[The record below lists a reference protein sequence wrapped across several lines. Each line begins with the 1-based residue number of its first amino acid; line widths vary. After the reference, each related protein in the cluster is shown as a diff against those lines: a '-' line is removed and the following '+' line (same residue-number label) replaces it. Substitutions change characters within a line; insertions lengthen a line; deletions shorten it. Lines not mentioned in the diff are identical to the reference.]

1 MDITTEL
8 TDPAVLAEMGE
19 RILRRRLE
27 AGLTQAALA
36 TAAGLGKRTVERLEA
51 GKGSDLVSFIK
62 VLRALGVVQN
72 LEAVLPAE
80 AVRPMELLELRGRER
95 KRVRPSRTAVEVKQ
109 EPWTWGEG

>member
-8 TDPAVLAEMGE
+8 TNPAVLAELGE
-19 RILRRRLE
+19 RVVRRRLE
-27 AGLTQAALA
+27 TGLTQQALA

-72 LEAVLPAE
+72 LETVLPAE
-80 AVRPMELLELRGRER
+80 AVRPMEMLELRGRER
-95 KRVRPSRTAVEVKQ
+95 KRVRPSRTAGEMKRQ
-109 EPWTWGEG
+109 PWTWGEG